1 MIKLYGKVTR
11 YLHDRK
17 FEFIR
22 GEDGNTYFV
31 HQSKLNGEYI
41 DTGYYVFFKPF
52 QNDRS
57 DYNAKSIMVIEAPE
71 RKRRYGKTHKKHK
84 RTVKGTTAGIT
95 ENDRSVRGRGE

>member
-1 MIKLYGKVTR
+1 MYGKVTR

-95 ENDRSVRGRGE
+95 ENDRSVSGRGA